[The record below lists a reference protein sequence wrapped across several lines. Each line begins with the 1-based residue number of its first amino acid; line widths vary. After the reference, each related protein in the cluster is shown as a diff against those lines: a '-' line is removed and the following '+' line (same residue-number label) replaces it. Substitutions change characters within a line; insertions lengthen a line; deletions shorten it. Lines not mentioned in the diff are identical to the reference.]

1 MSCSACQW
9 TSLRPFL
16 FGSLVVLCFIGLFI
30 TYRSDI
36 KYLDFGKGS
45 QFCPAFLCA
54 DKAQIH
60 HPNPKSA
67 TKLQNNT
74 HSSPTHDIQTAA
86 VDTEPDTIVLIWMWP
101 FGSRFELDCNI
112 FDIKRCHLTD
122 DKTLY
127 PKAHGVVFHHRDI
140 HGNLDNLPKMPRPS
154 FQKWV
159 WFNMESPANSPR
171 IPGLK
176 KLFNLT
182 CNYRRDSNIQV
193 PYGYLL
199 PVTSEDESFKL
210 PAKDK
215 LVCWIVSN
223 WSEQQKRVQYY
234 NELKK
239 YIKIHVYGNAFGHH
253 LSNDEYPKILSSCKF
268 YLSFENSIN
277 KDYITEKLYNPLIMG
292 TVPITLGPPKQTYE
306 EYAPAD
312 SFIHVDDF
320 SSPQKLAE
328 RLLYLDQNKTEYMQ
342 FFAWRSM
349 FKVQRS
355 EFGRSHACKTCKY
368 LQDHKEYQAVN
379 DLISWYWG

>member
-1 MSCSACQW
+1 MQRRQTQCTMSCSACQW

-16 FGSLVVLCFIGLFI
+16 SGILVMLCFICLFM

-36 KYLDFGKGS
+36 KYLDFGKDS
-45 QFCPAFLCA
+45 QFCPAFLCGA
-54 DKAQIH
+54 KAQIH
-60 HPNPKSA
+60 HPNPKSV
-67 TKLQNNT
+67 TKLDAE
-74 HSSPTHDIQTAA
+74 S
-86 VDTEPDTIVLIWMWP
+86 DTIVLIWMWP
-101 FGSRFELDCNI
+101 FGSKFELDCNI

-127 PKAHGVVFHHRDI
+127 QKAHGIVFHHRDI
-140 HGNLDNLPKMPRPS
+140 NGNLENLPKMPRPS

-159 WFNMESPANSPR
+159 WSNMESPANSPR
-171 IPGLK
+171 ILGLNRV
-176 KLFNLT
+176 FNLT

-223 WSEQQKRVQYY
+223 WGGQQKRVQYY

-239 YIKIHVYGNAFGHH
+239 YVKIHTYGQAFGHQ
-253 LSNDEYPKILSSCKF
+253 LSNKDYPKILSSCKF
-268 YLSFENSIN
+268 YLSFENSIYE
-277 KDYITEKLYNPLIMG
+277 DYITEKFYNPLIWG
-292 TVPITLGPPKQTYE
+292 SVPVVLGPPKQNYE
-306 EYAPAD
+306 DHAPPD
-312 SFIHVDDF
+312 SFIHINDF

-328 RLLYLDQNKTEYMQ
+328 RLLYLDQNNAEYVR
-342 FFAWRSM
+342 FFTWRSI
-349 FKVQRS
+349 FKVKPSAFIR
-355 EFGRSHACKTCKY
+355 EHACKTCRY
-368 LQDHKEYQAVN
+368 LQNHKEYQAFD

>member
-1 MSCSACQW
+1 MSCSAYRW

-36 KYLDFGKGS
+36 KYPNY
-45 QFCPAFLCA
+45 CPAFLCA
-54 DKAQIH
+54 DKAQTQ
-60 HPNPKSA
+60 K
-67 TKLQNNT
+67 
-74 HSSPTHDIQTAA
+74 IQTAA
-86 VDTEPDTIVLIWMWP
+86 VDAENEIIVLFWLWP
-101 FGSRFELDCNI
+101 
-112 FDIKRCHLTD
+112 FDIKYELHCNITRCHLTY

-127 PKAHGVVFHHRDI
+127 QKAHGVMFHHWEI
-140 HGNLDNLPKMPRPS
+140 HGNLDNFPKMPRPS
-154 FQKWV
+154 FQKWL
-159 WFNMESPANSPR
+159 WFNMEPPSKLR
-171 IPGLK
+171 QIPGVNNI
-176 KLFNLT
+176 FNLT

-215 LVCWIVSN
+215 LVCWIVTN
-223 WSEQQKRVQYY
+223 WSEQLKRVQYY

-239 YIKIHVYGNAFGHH
+239 YIKIHVYGKAFGQRI
-253 LSNDEYPKILSSCKF
+253 SIEEYPKILSSCKF
-268 YLSFENSIN
+268 YLSFENSIYE
-277 KDYITEKLYNPLIMG
+277 DYITEKFYKPLIMG

-328 RLLYLDQNKTEYMQ
+328 RLLYLDQNNTEYMQ
-342 FFAWRSM
+342 FFNWRSM
-349 FKVQRS
+349 YKAQES
-355 EFGRSHACKTCKY
+355 EFVSEQACQTCKY

>member
-1 MSCSACQW
+1 MSCSAYRW

-36 KYLDFGKGS
+36 KYPD
-45 QFCPAFLCA
+45 FCPAFLCA

-67 TKLQNNT
+67 TKFHNNT
-74 HSSPTHDIQTAA
+74 HSSPSPAQNIQTAA

-101 FGSRFELDCNI
+101 WLIRDSLDCS
-112 FDIKRCHLTD
+112 FKRCRLTD

-127 PKAHGVVFHHRDI
+127 PKAHGVIFHHRDI
-140 HGNLDNLPKMPRPS
+140 HGNLGNLPKIPRPS

-159 WFNMESPANSPR
+159 WFNMEPPQNSPR
-171 IPGLK
+171 ILGLK

-182 CNYRRDSNIQV
+182 CNHRRDSDIQA

-215 LVCWIVSN
+215 LVCWIVTN
-223 WSEQQKRVQYY
+223 WSEQLKRVQYY

-239 YIKIHVYGNAFGHH
+239 YIKIHTYGTAFGHRI
-253 LSNDEYPKILSSCKF
+253 SNDEYPKILSSCKF

-292 TVPITLGPPKQTYE
+292 SVPVTLGPPKQTYE

-328 RLLYLDQNKTEYMQ
+328 RLLYLDQNNTEYMQ
-342 FFAWRSM
+342 FFNWRSM
-349 FKVQRS
+349 FKVQRAL
-355 EFGRSHACKTCKY
+355 FGRTHACNICGY
-368 LQDHKEYQAVN
+368 IQNHKEYKVVD